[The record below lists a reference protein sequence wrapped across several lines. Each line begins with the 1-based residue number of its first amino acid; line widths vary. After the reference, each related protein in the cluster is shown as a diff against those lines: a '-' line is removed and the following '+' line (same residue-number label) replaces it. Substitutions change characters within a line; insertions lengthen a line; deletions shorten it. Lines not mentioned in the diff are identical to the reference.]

1 VPIVRGRGFSEQ
13 DTATSPQVVVVNQ
26 TFAKQFFPNQD
37 PVGQHFGIDMPQ
49 YSGSWEIV
57 GVFADFKLNNPR
69 SPTHPVYLRPLSQ
82 KFAGYKEAEIMGGE
96 AQSMFMN
103 SMVLSFN
110 RPQTN
115 ADALIRQTMASIDP
129 NLTVMD
135 LRTFDAQVA
144 GNFNQERLIARL
156 TSLFGI
162 LALILAS
169 VGLYGVMSYFVARRT
184 GEIGIRMAL
193 GATRQGV
200 VAMVLRGALWQIVI
214 GLALG
219 IPAALFVGHL
229 MANEL
234 YGVGSYDPLSFIA
247 AAAAL
252 AVCAAIAGFL
262 PARRAASIEP
272 MQALRIE

>member
-1 VPIVRGRGFSEQ
+1 
-13 DTATSPQVVVVNQ
+13 
-26 TFAKQFFPNQD
+26 
-37 PVGQHFGIDMPQ
+37 
-49 YSGSWEIV
+49 
-57 GVFADFKLNNPR
+57 
-69 SPTHPVYLRPLSQ
+69 
-82 KFAGYKEAEIMGGE
+82 MGGE